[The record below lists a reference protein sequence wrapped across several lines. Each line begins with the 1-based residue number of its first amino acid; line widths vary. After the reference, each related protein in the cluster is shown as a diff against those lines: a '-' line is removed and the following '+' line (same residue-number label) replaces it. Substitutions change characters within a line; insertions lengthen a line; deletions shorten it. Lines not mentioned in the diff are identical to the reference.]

1 MPRRATFALVADSPL
16 RRVDARVKLALGL
29 AASAAVMLPL
39 APLAIAFAAYTLLL
53 AAGRLLPAAAA
64 PLRRLAPLLV
74 ILFALD
80 WLFVD
85 APFALLITLRLS
97 LLVTAFTILVST
109 TTPDELRTALERL
122 GLSTRLAFALSSA
135 YRSLAQLEREWR
147 TIEEAQ
153 RARGIDPF
161 GGGRPRSHGLRR
173 ASPSPLTSP
182 TPLTPSSARSARI
195 EGPSAVAFRR
205 LVPSIRWTAAFLRR
219 SGARFRRQQAP
230 RERRPPGAR
239 GRSTAHWRQRLTAV
253 VALVVPAIVLA
264 TQRAWSLTEA
274 ATVRGLE
281 SPHHGRPAPAPLARR
296 DRGILAV
303 AAALLLTLAL
313 VR

>member
-161 GGGRPRSHGLRR
+161 GGGRPR
-173 ASPSPLTSP
+173 
-182 TPLTPSSARSARI
+182 RI
-195 EGPSAVAFRR
+195 EEPVARRPVAFRHIA
-205 LVPSIRWTAAFLRR
+205 PSIRSLRSLLGV
-219 SGARFRRQQAP
+219 SGAGRH
-230 RERRPPGAR
+230 RPAGDTPPPLQR
-239 GRSTAHWRQRLTAV
+239 WRQRLAAV

-281 SPHHGRPAPAPLARR
+281 SPHHARPAPAPLARR
-296 DRGILAV
+296 DRGILAA